1 MNDLNDAPSK
11 FTFWLLLVV
20 PPALALFFWWR
31 ERARQKLL
39 TQFIEA
45 RLLSSLTIGISPAR
59 RKIRFALLIL
69 AVALLDHRAGAAAIR
84 I

>member
-1 MNDLNDAPSK
+1 MRFEHPHLL
-11 FTFWLLLVV
+11 WLLLVL
-20 PPALALFFWWR
+20 PPALLAFFWWR

-45 RLLSSLTIGISPAR
+45 RLLPMLTIGISLRR

-69 AVALLDHRAGAAAIR
+69 AIALLIATLARPQYGFDL
-84 I
+84 